1 MNLRANLF
9 SLYIKGK
16 GNVAEKD
23 KYFFDIR
30 TIMTGETQLR
40 ARRTRMK
47 ILKAIADR
55 NGSAGFSEIKDA
67 TDLST
72 GSIYYHLDR
81 MVVYVTK
88 RSKHYH
94 ITKEGLQLLDQN
106 APVAIR

>member
-1 MNLRANLF
+1 MV
-9 SLYIKGK
+9 K
-16 GNVAEKD
+16 GNDAEKD
-23 KYFFDIR
+23 KYFLNIR

-72 GSIYYHLDR
+72 GSIYYHLER

-106 APVAIR
+106 AQVATR

>member
-1 MNLRANLF
+1 MVN
-9 SLYIKGK
+9 
-16 GNVAEKD
+16 GNIAEKD
-23 KYFFDIR
+23 KYFFDNR
-30 TIMTGETQLR
+30 TIVTGETQLR

-55 NGSAGFSEIKDA
+55 NGSAGFSEIRDA

-72 GSIYYHLDR
+72 GSIYYHLER
-81 MVVYVTK
+81 MVMYVTK

-106 APVAIR
+106 AQVATR

>member
-1 MNLRANLF
+1 MV
-9 SLYIKGK
+9 K
-16 GNVAEKD
+16 GNDVEKD
-23 KYFFDIR
+23 KYFFNIR

-72 GSIYYHLDR
+72 GSIYYHLER

-106 APVAIR
+106 AQVATR

>member
-1 MNLRANLF
+1 MVN
-9 SLYIKGK
+9 
-16 GNVAEKD
+16 GNIAEKD
-23 KYFFDIR
+23 KYFFDNR
-30 TIMTGETQLR
+30 TILTGETQLR

-72 GSIYYHLDR
+72 GSIYYHLER

-106 APVAIR
+106 AQVATR

>member
-1 MNLRANLF
+1 MVN
-9 SLYIKGK
+9 
-16 GNVAEKD
+16 GNIAEKD
-23 KYFFDIR
+23 KYFFDNR
-30 TIMTGETQLR
+30 TILTGETQLR

-55 NGSAGFSEIKDA
+55 NGSAGFSEIRDA

-72 GSIYYHLDR
+72 GSIYYHLER

-106 APVAIR
+106 AQVATR

>member
-1 MNLRANLF
+1 LVN
-9 SLYIKGK
+9 
-16 GNVAEKD
+16 GNIAEKD
-23 KYFFDIR
+23 KYFFDNR
-30 TIMTGETQLR
+30 TIVTGETQLR

-55 NGSAGFSEIKDA
+55 NGSAGFSEIRDA

-72 GSIYYHLDR
+72 GSIYYHLER
-81 MVVYVTK
+81 MVMYVTK

-106 APVAIR
+106 AQVATR

>member
-1 MNLRANLF
+1 MV
-9 SLYIKGK
+9 K

-55 NGSAGFSEIKDA
+55 NGSAGFSEIRDA

-72 GSIYYHLDR
+72 GSIYYHLER

-106 APVAIR
+106 AQVPTR